1 LLKDDALLDRILA
14 GWKSAELGAKRDA
27 MLRYVEKL
35 TLRPASVEKGDVT
48 ALRDAGFEDEDVLAI
63 CEVAGYYAYA
73 NRMVDGLGVL
83 VEDWLPPG

>member
-1 LLKDDALLDRILA
+1 MLERILA
-14 GWKSAELGAKRDA
+14 GWKSAGLGAKREA
-27 MLRYVEKL
+27 MLAYIEKL
-35 TLRPASVEKGDVT
+35 TLRPASVQKSDVE
-48 ALRDAGFEDEDVLAI
+48 ALREAGFEDEDVLAM

>member
-1 LLKDDALLDRILA
+1 MLERVLA
-14 GWKSAELGAKRDA
+14 GWKAANLGPQREA
-27 MLRYVEKL
+27 MLAYVEKL
-35 TLRPASVEKGDVT
+35 TQQPARIQKTDVE
-48 ALRDAGFEDEDVLAI
+48 ALRTVGFEDEDILAM